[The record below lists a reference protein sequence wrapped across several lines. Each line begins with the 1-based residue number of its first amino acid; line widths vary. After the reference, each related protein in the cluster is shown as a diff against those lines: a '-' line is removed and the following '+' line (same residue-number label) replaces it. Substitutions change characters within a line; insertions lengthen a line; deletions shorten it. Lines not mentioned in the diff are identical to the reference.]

1 VDFSSSEKFWASFGN
16 SFRGANK
23 HVNIPAIKSA
33 DDFRGM
39 LESANMDLFLGK
51 NVVLFI
57 DEFDKLYTRA
67 SQSLIDDVLDLFRG
81 IKHQRGSYLLQVHI
95 NILGKHKKSFF
106 IFTVSLS
113 SLLGRSPFSN

>member
-1 VDFSSSEKFWASFGN
+1 
-16 SFRGANK
+16 
-23 HVNIPAIKSA
+23 
-33 DDFRGM
+33 M